1 MSNRFP
7 ANGIAPTPTSI
18 ARFTTIRATV
28 TIGTPRKNAARTM
41 MQLANPP
48 RKSPIPGMNPTMP
61 SRPKRIDVPGTR
73 NHVSSTRESRSRFSS
88 RKVPPAPRNRG
99 FSCPES
105 TMPGGSTSPYPIFVV
120 TGPCS
125 LRPDELDATINSCTA
140 AIVQWQNAALWQR
153 MSWVRTPL
161 AAPISPLH
169 RASSPQPLRPIFAR
183 AVSRVCC
190 EINLAARR
198 KSSRASHPTALCP
211 ESLRRHLRLGLSLLE
226 TGLLPAKITRAL
238 IPQLLRLAAH
248 RCRGQL
254 HLPRVPD
261 EQATRKLA
269 GCRFIRLP
277 LQLQSSAT

>member
-1 MSNRFP
+1 MSKRFP

-28 TIGTPRKNAARTM
+28 TIGTPRKNAASTM

-161 AAPISPLH
+161 AAPILLCTGPHPLS
-169 RASSPQPLRPIFAR
+169 RCAPFAHS
-183 AVSRVCC
+183 VFRVCC
-190 EINLAARR
+190 EIDLAARR
-198 KSSRASHPTALCP
+198 KSSRASLRTSLRP
-211 ESLRRHLRLGLSLLE
+211 EPLRRHLRLGLSHLE
-226 TGLLPAKITRAL
+226 TSLLPLENSRAFL
-238 IPQLLRLAAH
+238 PQLLRLAAH
-248 RCRGQL
+248 RRRGQL
-254 HLPRVPD
+254 HLPRLPD
-261 EQATRKLA
+261 DHAARKLA
-269 GCRFIRLP
+269 GRRSRNLP
-277 LQLQSSAT
+277 V